1 MNQRACWPAQ
11 NNGQGLGFVLG
22 GTVLDKRALKGAA
35 VKLYGVLT
43 AVITLLATVNTPAA
57 AEPTSAP
64 AGDDEPCA
72 LSATQRSIIRAAF
85 GGANSTCSYTNVSL
99 ASILN

>member
-1 MNQRACWPAQ
+1 MCWPAQ

-35 VKLYGVLT
+35 VKLYGALT

-57 AEPTSAP
+57 EPTSAS
-64 AGDDEPCA
+64 AGGDEPCA
-72 LSATQRSIIRAAF
+72 LSATQRSVIQAAF

>member
-1 MNQRACWPAQ
+1 MSQRACWPAQ

-22 GTVLDKRALKGAA
+22 GTVLDKRALKSAA
-35 VKLYGVLT
+35 VKLYGALT

-57 AEPTSAP
+57 EHASAS
-64 AGDDEPCA
+64 AGGDEPCA
-72 LSATQRSIIRAAF
+72 LSATQRSVIQAAF

>member
-1 MNQRACWPAQ
+1 MSQRACWPAQ

-57 AEPTSAP
+57 AEPTSAS
-64 AGDDEPCA
+64 AGGDEPCA
-72 LSATQRSIIRAAF
+72 LSATQRSVIQAAF

>member
-1 MNQRACWPAQ
+1 MSQRACWPAQ

-22 GTVLDKRALKGAA
+22 GTVLDKRALKSAA
-35 VKLYGVLT
+35 VKLYGALS
-43 AVITLLATVNTPAA
+43 AAITLLATVNTPAA
-57 AEPTSAP
+57 EPTSAS
-64 AGDDEPCA
+64 AGGDEPCA
-72 LSATQRSIIRAAF
+72 LSATQRSVIQAAF

>member
-1 MNQRACWPAQ
+1 MCWPAQ

-22 GTVLDKRALKGAA
+22 GTVLDKRALKSAA
-35 VKLYGVLT
+35 VKLYGALS
-43 AVITLLATVNTPAA
+43 AAITFLAAANTPAA
-57 AEPTSAP
+57 AEPTSASV
-64 AGDDEPCA
+64 GGDEPCA
-72 LSATQRSIIRAAF
+72 LSATQRSVIQAAF

>member
-1 MNQRACWPAQ
+1 VSQRACWPAQ

-22 GTVLDKRALKGAA
+22 GTVLDKRALKSAA
-35 VKLYGVLT
+35 VKLYGALS
-43 AVITLLATVNTPAA
+43 AAITFLAAANTPAA
-57 AEPTSAP
+57 AEPTSA
-64 AGDDEPCA
+64 AGGDEPCA
-72 LSATQRSIIRAAF
+72 LSATQRSVIQAAF

>member
-1 MNQRACWPAQ
+1 MSQRACWPAQ

-22 GTVLDKRALKGAA
+22 GTVLDKRALKSAA
-35 VKLYGVLT
+35 VKLYGALS
-43 AVITLLATVNTPAA
+43 AAITFLAAANTPAA
-57 AEPTSAP
+57 AEPTSASV
-64 AGDDEPCA
+64 GGDEPCA
-72 LSATQRSIIRAAF
+72 LSATQRSVIRAAF

>member
-1 MNQRACWPAQ
+1 MCWPAQ

-22 GTVLDKRALKGAA
+22 GTVLDKRALKSAA
-35 VKLYGVLT
+35 VRLYGVLT
-43 AVITLLATVNTPAA
+43 AVITLLATINTLPA
-57 AEPTSAP
+57 AEPTSTSAS

-72 LSATQRSIIRAAF
+72 LSATQRSVIRAAF